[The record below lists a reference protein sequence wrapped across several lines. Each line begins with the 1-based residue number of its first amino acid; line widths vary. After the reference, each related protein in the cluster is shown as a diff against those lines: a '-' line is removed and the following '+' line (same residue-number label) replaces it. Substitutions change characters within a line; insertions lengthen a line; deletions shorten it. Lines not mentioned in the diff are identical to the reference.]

1 MEKKKY
7 LKPTMNVYKIRNE
20 KILFSVSGIDEDDQF
35 SKSFE
40 YVENDD
46 ANLWGSVWDD

>member
-1 MEKKKY
+1 MKQNY

-20 KILFSVSGIDEDDQF
+20 KILVSVSRIDEDDQF